1 MEVITGS
8 EGSSEKLL
16 RKQPGGARWWSG
28 RAWAEVEGCVGL
40 VFRGVGVGVEVRGGE
55 EEMGKGVPALA
66 EAAAFLKAQR
76 SPPPPP
82 HVVSGA
88 WCGGAGAVV
97 LLRVQIQQWPWEWK
111 EAGMLESSGGSMIA
125 RAWADLEWVGSKR
138 ERVGG
143 GLGFDLGC

>member
-16 RKQPGGARWWSG
+16 RKQPGGAWWWSG
-28 RAWAEVEGCVGL
+28 RAWAEVESCVGL

-76 SPPPPP
+76 SPPPPR
-82 HVVSGA
+82 HMWSVGH
-88 WCGGAGAVV
+88 GAGG
-97 LLRVQIQQWPWEWK
+97 LVQW
-111 EAGMLESSGGSMIA
+111 S
-125 RAWADLEWVGSKR
+125 
-138 ERVGG
+138 
-143 GLGFDLGC
+143 C

>member
-1 MEVITGS
+1 M
-8 EGSSEKLL
+8 
-16 RKQPGGARWWSG
+16 
-28 RAWAEVEGCVGL
+28 
-40 VFRGVGVGVEVRGGE
+40 
-55 EEMGKGVPALA
+55 
-66 EAAAFLKAQR
+66 
-76 SPPPPP
+76 
-82 HVVSGA
+82 
-88 WCGGAGAVV
+88 V

>member
-76 SPPPPP
+76 SPPPPATCGQWGMVRGGWCSGLVEGP
-82 HVVSGA
+82 NSAVALGVERSGHVGELWWKYDCQGLGRLGVGGKQEGASG
-88 WCGGAGAVV
+88 
-97 LLRVQIQQWPWEWK
+97 RWPW
-111 EAGMLESSGGSMIA
+111 
-125 RAWADLEWVGSKR
+125 
-138 ERVGG
+138 
-143 GLGFDLGC
+143 F